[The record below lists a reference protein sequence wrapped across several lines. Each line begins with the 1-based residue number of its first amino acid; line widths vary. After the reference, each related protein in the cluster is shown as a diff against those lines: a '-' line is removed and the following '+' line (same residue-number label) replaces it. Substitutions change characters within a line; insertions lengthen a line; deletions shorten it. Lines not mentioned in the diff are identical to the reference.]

1 MTFVSQAFRRRRE
14 EDVRKGELGSQ
25 SSYIKNESNQKSHRH
40 IMVTR
45 WKMTQP
51 WTHNRWSRSCAWAN
65 KETVKGDNMIVN
77 ITSLLKLTFL
87 VYLACLKG
95 LKKATRCFFFYTGAV
110 FTQYTQK
117 KKLRRPIKHPF
128 IPDKEDSVSTR
139 EVGSILFLFSF
150 SE

>member
-1 MTFVSQAFRRRRE
+1 
-14 EDVRKGELGSQ
+14 
-25 SSYIKNESNQKSHRH
+25 
-40 IMVTR
+40 
-45 WKMTQP
+45 
-51 WTHNRWSRSCAWAN
+51 
-65 KETVKGDNMIVN
+65 MIVN
-77 ITSLLKLTFL
+77 ITSRLKLTFL
-87 VYLACLKG
+87 VYLAFLKG
-95 LKKATRCFFFYTGAV
+95 LKKATLCCCCFFYTGAV